1 MSSLGQSIHA
11 STPSD
16 SIAGTPSQ
24 GGRENPNREKSTCCT
39 WTFDEMF
46 GQVIHESDCPTC
58 EHFMEHTGYGSG
70 ALSQRVSFR
79 AAMGKRDNFILN
91 GAGVLSRISV
101 LESKNL
107 QLTDDKR
114 KLIDQLESRKRAYHE
129 LEDDYE
135 DSQKT
140 LESARLEIKE
150 MGKEIARLH
159 DEISERQNKKR
170 RIDSSVTPG
179 ATTSRNDDSMLVD
192 DEGGPGVN
200 TASSAGMTTGVAET
214 SQSSANTSVYQKWKI
229 PTSIPEAQVIIDALR
244 RSEEAGKPNQKA
256 FRFLRNAN
264 NNAVK
269 VPLSGRSEFHK
280 FMIENFWIPE
290 EFKPKDK
297 QKEAERENS
306 SVNGTSNVTNNTVVT
321 GNLPGTPGTSSG
333 SKKSKS
339 KGNSTLATFPKNSSL
354 ETMLGSICKEMASG
368 KCRTGILRNDDGS
381 ISVRAVMGLQFFYE
395 RAPRSR
401 HGASPAQR
409 YRYHFA
415 FVELVLTPG
424 FYRSHV
430 EQNPIQFPAPAVER
444 YPGEAANVNINDLAA
459 FFGRQGVT
467 VAVVE
472 NVAYW
477 AAHWLA
483 SIQVSDVYL
492 RVDLQQ
498 LKDRLYPLLSVHGLP
513 AGFNDNIFYPDGRLV
528 ERPARAILDIPGA
541 PTVLGNPNALT
552 SGTSQE
558 SPAETVD
565 NHDVEMDL
573 EKKIEDKGMGASGN
587 NPESLS
593 TAQIS
598 EPNQ

>member
-1 MSSLGQSIHA
+1 
-11 STPSD
+11 
-16 SIAGTPSQ
+16 
-24 GGRENPNREKSTCCT
+24 
-39 WTFDEMF
+39 MF
-46 GQVIHESDCPTC
+46 
-58 EHFMEHTGYGSG
+58 GYGSG

-150 MGKEIARLH
+150 MGEEIACLH

-368 KCRTGILRNDDGS
+368 KCHTGILHNNDGS
-381 ISVRAVMGLQFFYE
+381 IS
-395 RAPRSR
+395 
-401 HGASPAQR
+401 
-409 YRYHFA
+409 
-415 FVELVLTPG
+415 
-424 FYRSHV
+424 
-430 EQNPIQFPAPAVER
+430 NPIQFPAPAVER

-472 NVAYW
+472 NAAYW